1 MKKKLTTKTIDAL
14 APAVGKRYEVRDEL
28 LTGFMVRVSSVGKK
42 VFYLNTRIDGRSR
55 RIKLGDYPM
64 MSLAEA
70 RQTAQSI
77 LRDISLGTFEN
88 SATGSTGRSVPV
100 LKDVID
106 QFIERYAKPRNKG
119 WKETQSI
126 LTKFAPL
133 YSRPIDQIHR
143 RDVHEVLDR
152 IVANGTATRAN
163 RALAAIKKLMNWAID
178 RGYIDVSPIAS
189 MKPPTK
195 EVPRE
200 RVLAH
205 EEICA
210 CWHGAI
216 KEGYPFTQFTQLLIL
231 LGQRRGEV
239 AGMRWSEL
247 DLEKGLWTLPS
258 SRAKNGTAHFVPLPK
273 LALDI
278 LNSIPRFLTSDY
290 VFTTTG
296 TSPISGFGRLK
307 RRLDVHVGLDAP
319 DWRFHDLR
327 RTMATGMAELRV
339 QPHIIEAILNHKSG
353 IVSGVAAVYNRHLY
367 LDEKLEA
374 LELWASKIETV
385 TNDVSSIQPA
395 KTNDRPTS
403 RAVQPFAF
411 NQPV

>member
-1 MKKKLTTKTIDAL
+1 MRKKLTTKTIDAL
-14 APAVGKRYEVRDEL
+14 PAAVGKRYEVRDEL

-42 VFYLNTRIDGRSR
+42 VFYLNTRINGRAR
-55 RIKLGDYPM
+55 RIKIGDYPL

-70 RQTAQSI
+70 RQKAQSI
-77 LRDISLGTFEN
+77 LRDISLGAFEN
-88 SATGSTGRSVPV
+88 SAAGSPERSAPV

-126 LTKFAPL
+126 LTKYTPL
-133 YSRPIDQIHR
+133 YSLPIDQIHR

-163 RALAAIKKLMNWAID
+163 RALAAIKTLMNWAVD
-178 RGYIDVSPIAS
+178 RGFLDVSPVAN
-189 MKPPTK
+189 MRPPTK

-200 RVLAH
+200 RVLTH

-210 CWHGAI
+210 CWYGAI
-216 KEGYPFTQFTQLLIL
+216 EEGYPFTQFTQLLIL

-247 DLEKGLWTLPS
+247 DFDRGLWTLPS
-258 SRAKNGTAHFVPLPK
+258 SRVKNGTAHFVPLPK

-278 LNSIPRFLTSDY
+278 LNSIPRFLNSDY

-307 RRLDVHVGLDAP
+307 RRLDEHVGLDAP
-319 DWRFHDLR
+319 GWRFHDLR

-339 QPHIIEAILNHKSG
+339 APHIIEAILNHKSG
-353 IVSGVAAVYNRHLY
+353 IFSGVAAVYNRHLY

-374 LELWASKIETV
+374 LELWANKIEMV
-385 TNDVSSIQPA
+385 TSSLAPNGSTNATRKLEMLAEINSANLA
-395 KTNDRPTS
+395 KN
-403 RAVQPFAF
+403 
-411 NQPV
+411 